1 MSDLEEMLRAASH
14 EPQPEGPPPGGFAEL
29 QRRLGPSPTTAM
41 PWAYLGLCAL
51 VVVMGTMFYPA
62 PAGSIPDSS
71 PSVPYRAPL
80 PAPTGTPDPAGDMP
94 TRSVAATAPSQPPRS
109 QPVGQAGAS
118 TAAVEMSGRPF
129 ESQESESPAFRPDA
143 SQPEARRS
151 TPSPLSPLPG
161 LPLSPI
167 ALPLAV
173 TLPAVAVPQRLRP
186 LARPQWDVR
195 FNVYPHPAKQNHLAE
210 LYREEPPMGNSY
222 PKDFVIDGKL
232 RLLYRTDQINE
243 TGRFLQPIGQLQI
256 TRHTRNGMSYGLGA
270 TYFRNGPY
278 PEQKIRRHAANG
290 LNRYVAY
297 TESDFRMWLL
307 ATNVG
312 YIFPTASRWSPWIH
326 GGFQFAIRSRERVE
340 SRLLDGDGIES
351 WPQTTVT
358 TINYPMT
365 GNGTWVIP
373 NLEAGILYR
382 LSGHWLAGASIG
394 TAPGDYA
401 DIQLTLGAE
410 VRYRW

>member
-1 MSDLEEMLRAASH
+1 MSDLEEMLRAASR
-14 EPQPEGPPPGGFAEL
+14 EPQPEGPPAGGFAEL
-29 QRRLGPSPTTAM
+29 QRRLGRPPTPAV
-41 PWAYLGLCAL
+41 PWTYLGLCTLL
-51 VVVMGTMFYPA
+51 VVLGTVFYLA
-62 PAGSIPDSS
+62 PAEPIPDSS
-71 PSVPYRAPL
+71 PSAPYRAPL
-80 PAPTGTPDPAGDMP
+80 PAPTGTPDPAGYMP

-109 QPVGQAGAS
+109 RPVGQADVS
-118 TAAVEMSGRPF
+118 RVAVGMSGRPF
-129 ESQESESPAFRPDA
+129 ESQGSEPLASRPDA
-143 SQPEARRS
+143 SRPEARRA

-161 LPLSPI
+161 LPLSPL
-167 ALPLAV
+167 ASPLAV
-173 TLPAVAVPQRLRP
+173 TLPAVAVPQRIRP
-186 LARPQWDVR
+186 RARPQWDVR
-195 FNVYPHPAKQNHLAE
+195 FNVYPHPARQNHFAE

-232 RLLYRTDQINE
+232 RLLHGTEQINE

-278 PEQKIRRHAANG
+278 PEQRIRRHAANG

-312 YIFPTASRWSPWIH
+312 YTFPTASRWSPWIH
-326 GGFQFAIRSRERVE
+326 GGLQFAIRSRERVE
-340 SRLLDGDGIES
+340 NRLLEGDGTDS

-382 LSGHWLAGASIG
+382 LSGHWHAGASIG
-394 TAPGDYA
+394 TAPGDFA
-401 DIQLTLGAE
+401 DILPTIGAE
-410 VRYRW
+410 VRFRW